1 MSPPPTLHGGA
12 PLPPQWRGEPLM
24 DKSLLIWPEQGL
36 GDEIQF
42 VRYLPLLVTRG
53 TKQLTLVCKP
63 QLKALFALQNL
74 ADRVISID
82 QWRPEMSSEFDF
94 WCYPLSLPLMF
105 GTTLNNLPATIP
117 YLRAEPERVLRWA
130 AQLPRATVRV
140 GLAWKGSSTHKN
152 DGNRSLPSLATLV
165 PLWSVPGI
173 AFVSLQKGAGEDEAS
188 LAAAH
193 QPLTHLGSAIA
204 DFADSAAILSQL
216 DLLICVDTAVA
227 HLAGA
232 LGTPCWVLL
241 PDFGRVYRFKPT
253 ISDSVSNAHGS
264 KLPCAP
270 K

>member
-1 MSPPPTLHGGA
+1 
-12 PLPPQWRGEPLM
+12 
-24 DKSLLIWPEQGL
+24 
-36 GDEIQF
+36 
-42 VRYLPLLVTRG
+42 
-53 TKQLTLVCKP
+53 
-63 QLKALFALQNL
+63 
-74 ADRVISID
+74 
-82 QWRPEMSSEFDF
+82 MSSEFDF
-94 WCYPLSLPLMF
+94 WCYPLSLPLIF
-105 GTTLNNLPATIP
+105 GTTLDNLPATIP

-130 AQLPRATVRV
+130 AKVPQATLRV

-152 DGNRSLPSLATLV
+152 DGNRFLPSLAILA

-227 HLAGA
+227 QLAGA

-241 PDFGRVYRFKPT
+241 PDYGTDWRWLEDWHDSPWYPEVMRLFRQSADGDWAGAITRVVEALHEWAMTR
-253 ISDSVSNAHGS
+253 IGSEASDGDTAGLRSRVPLQADN
-264 KLPCAP
+264 KR
-270 K
+270 

>member
-1 MSPPPTLHGGA
+1 
-12 PLPPQWRGEPLM
+12 
-24 DKSLLIWPEQGL
+24 
-36 GDEIQF
+36 
-42 VRYLPLLVTRG
+42 
-53 TKQLTLVCKP
+53 
-63 QLKALFALQNL
+63 
-74 ADRVISID
+74 VISVG
-82 QWRPEMSSEFDF
+82 QWHPEMSSEFDF
-94 WCYPLSLPLMF
+94 WCYPLSLPLIF
-105 GTTLNNLPATIP
+105 GTTLDNLPATIP

-130 AQLPRATVRV
+130 AKVPQATLRV

-152 DGNRSLPSLATLV
+152 DGNRSLPSLAILA

-227 HLAGA
+227 QLAGA

-241 PDFGRVYRFKPT
+241 PDYGTDWRWLEDRNDSPWYPEVMRLFRQSADGDWAGVIARVVEALHEWAMAR
-253 ISDSVSNAHGS
+253 IGSEASDGDTAGLRSR
-264 KLPCAP
+264 AP
-270 K
+270 LQADNKR